1 MTSPTSFDREIGQR
15 SLPRAHS
22 PEVAPLSSLRVA
34 SADLSVPR
42 ASFRPLLVVVV
53 VRSPGASDVASS
65 RLHRHSRV
73 VDADAS
79 GLHTLPRPSLEY
91 RGRSGLDRHRQAS
104 QSPFSSVIGDGI
116 APLMHDLQV
125 LLGHL
130 ASVIPAI
137 PLVRLHSR
145 LLQQGF
151 RAIYGSEMD
160 SRLLVSLS
168 EEYRRVLQ

>member
-1 MTSPTSFDREIGQR
+1 MTSPTSFIREVGQR

-73 VDADAS
+73 VDADAG
-79 GLHTLPRPSLEY
+79 GLHTLPRPSLEF

-116 APLMHDLQV
+116 APLMPRPP
-125 LLGHL
+125 G
-130 ASVIPAI
+130 APRSSSVC
-137 PLVRLHSR
+137 
-145 LLQQGF
+145 
-151 RAIYGSEMD
+151 D
-160 SRLLVSLS
+160 SRHSPCAPSLSPPSARLSSDLRFGDGLLSSCVSL
-168 EEYRRVLQ
+168 